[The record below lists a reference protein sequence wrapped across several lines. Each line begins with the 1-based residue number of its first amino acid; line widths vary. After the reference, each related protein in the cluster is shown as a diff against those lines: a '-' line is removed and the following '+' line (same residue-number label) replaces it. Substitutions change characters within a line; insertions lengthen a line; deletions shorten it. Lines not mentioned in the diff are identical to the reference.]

1 MLGHL
6 QDDNQIWI
14 HVLPTHVELQ
24 IPIDGYLNSVE
35 RVEFWYQNQLLQ
47 KNSRLKLYKHSNMKL
62 GVSNEFAHLILTTK
76 K

>member
-24 IPIDGYLNSVE
+24 IPIDGYLNSDSVE

-47 KNSRLKLYKHSNMKL
+47 KTA
-62 GVSNEFAHLILTTK
+62 G
-76 K
+76 

>member
-14 HVLPTHVELQ
+14 HVLPTYVELQ

-35 RVEFWYQNQLLQ
+35 RVEFWYHNQLLQ
-47 KNSRLKLYKHSNMKL
+47 NTA
-62 GVSNEFAHLILTTK
+62 G
-76 K
+76 